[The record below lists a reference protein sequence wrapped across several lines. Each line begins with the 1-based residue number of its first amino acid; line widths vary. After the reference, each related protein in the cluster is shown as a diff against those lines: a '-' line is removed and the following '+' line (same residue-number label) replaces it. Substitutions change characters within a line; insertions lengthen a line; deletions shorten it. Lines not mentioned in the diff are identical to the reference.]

1 MLVLIN
7 ERPAAFWHY
16 GRGTFDYPTD
26 AELLELGKFAM
37 AVEGYK
43 QMDERLK
50 FDRVPPSKQKL
61 GKRRWNI
68 SSELVLTAYV
78 PTTLSQLLFPSLS
91 VSYLVDAVL

>member
-1 MLVLIN
+1 
-7 ERPAAFWHY
+7 
-16 GRGTFDYPTD
+16 
-26 AELLELGKFAM
+26 M

-68 SSELVLTAYV
+68 SSEY
-78 PTTLSQLLFPSLS
+78 
-91 VSYLVDAVL
+91 